1 MPILGAFMVPHP
13 PIMLPEV
20 GRGEEKK
27 ISDVTEA
34 YEKVAD
40 TIAALKPETVII
52 SSPHSIMYADY
63 FHISPGNS
71 ASGDMGRFN
80 AEEVSFDAEYDEE
93 LVDEICRI
101 AEKGGPEAFD
111 DPDNG
116 GGKGQG
122 GLALHEFPAGTLGE
136 RDPSLDHGTLIPLYY
151 ICQKYTDFKLVRIGL
166 SGLPLALHYQMGQ
179 IIQAAVNRTG
189 RRVVFV
195 ASGDLSH
202 KMKEDGPYGF
212 APEGPEYD
220 EKIMEVCGSG
230 DFKRLFEFEDSF
242 CEKAAEC
249 GHRSFVMMA
258 GALDGLSVKA
268 KKLVHEATFGVGY
281 GICTFEVGGPDES
294 RHFLDEWRKEK
305 LSELKGKQRDE
316 DIYVKLARFSLES
329 YVSGGKTLHLKDLKG
344 TEFENLP
351 DEMLSEAAGAFVSI
365 HKNGALRGC
374 IGTISPTC
382 GCVAEEILQNAI
394 SAGTN
399 DPRFPMIT
407 TDELPWLEMS
417 VDVLAEPEP
426 ISSTDMLDVKRYG
439 VIVTSGHKRGLLLPN
454 LDGVDSVNQQI
465 NIACQKAGIPAG
477 EEISLERFEVVRHL

>member
-1 MPILGAFMVPHP
+1 MPIIGAFMVPHP
-13 PIMLPEV
+13 PIILPEV

-27 ISDVTEA
+27 ISEVTAA
-34 YEKVAD
+34 YEQVAD
-40 TIAALKPETVII
+40 KIAQLAPETVII
-52 SSPHSIMYADY
+52 SSPHSVMYADY
-63 FHISPGNS
+63 FHISPGAA
-71 ASGDMGRFN
+71 ASGDMGRFQ
-80 AEEVSFDAEYDEE
+80 AEEVSFDAEYDQE
-93 LVDEICRI
+93 LVEEICKI
-101 AEKGGPEAFD
+101 AEKGGPDADLTVDED
-111 DPDNG
+111 E
-116 GGKGQG
+116 GKGNR
-122 GLALHEFPAGTLGE
+122 GLSLHEFPAGTMGE

-179 IIQAAVNRTG
+179 IIQAAVNKTG
-189 RRVVFV
+189 RRVVYV

-212 APEGPEYD
+212 SPEGPQYD

-268 KKLVHEATFGVGY
+268 KALVHAATFGVGY
-281 GICTFEVGGPDES
+281 GICSFEIGGPDEN
-294 RHFLDEWRKEK
+294 RHFLKQWRKEK
-305 LSELKGKQRDE
+305 LLELKSRQSDE
-316 DIYVKLARFSLES
+316 DVYVKLARYSLEN
-329 YVSGGKTLHLKDLKG
+329 YVSGGRTLHVEDLKD
-344 TEFENLP
+344 TDFEKLP
-351 DEMLSEAAGAFVSI
+351 DEMLSKRAGTFVSI

-374 IGTISPTC
+374 IGTIAPTC
-382 GCVAEEILQNAI
+382 NSIAEEILQNAI

-407 TDELPWLEMS
+407 TDELPWLEIS
-417 VDVLAEPEP
+417 VDVLSEPEP
-426 ISSTDMLDVKRYG
+426 ISSTDKLDVKRYG

-454 LDGVDSVNQQI
+454 LDGVDNVNQQI

-477 EEISLERFEVVRHL
+477 EEIELQRFEVVRHL

>member
-1 MPILGAFMVPHP
+1 MPIVGAFMVPHP

-27 ISDVTEA
+27 IAEVTAA

-40 TIAALKPETVII
+40 RIAELEPETVII

-71 ASGDMGRFN
+71 ASGDMGKFQ

-93 LVDEICRI
+93 LVEEICHI
-101 AEKGGPEAFD
+101 AENGGPDAASSS
-111 DPDNG
+111 
-116 GGKGQG
+116 GKKRKGEK
-122 GLALHEFPAGTLGE
+122 GLARHEFPAGTLGE

-151 ICQKYTDFKLVRIGL
+151 ICKKYTDFKLIRIGL

-179 IIQAAVNRTG
+179 IIQAAVNNTG
-189 RRVVFV
+189 RRVVFI

-220 EKIMEVCGSG
+220 ERIMEVCGSG
-230 DFKRLFEFEDSF
+230 DFKKLFEFEDSF

-258 GALDGLSVKA
+258 GVLDGLSVKA
-268 KKLVHEATFGVGY
+268 KKLVHAATFGVGY
-281 GICTFEVGGPDES
+281 GICTYEVGGPDES
-294 RHFLDEWRKEK
+294 RHFLDTWREEK
-305 LSELKGKQRDE
+305 LSELRGKQRDE
-316 DIYVKLARFSLES
+316 DIYVKLARFSLEN
-329 YVSGGKTLHLKDLKG
+329 YVSGGKSLHLADLKG
-344 TEFENLP
+344 TEFEKLP
-351 DEMLSEAAGAFVSI
+351 EEMTSESAGAFVSI

-374 IGTISPTC
+374 IGTIAPTQS
-382 GCVAEEILQNAI
+382 CVAEEILQNAI

-399 DPRFPMIT
+399 DPRFSTIT
-407 TDELPWLEMS
+407 TDELPWLEIS

-426 ISSTDMLDVKRYG
+426 ISSTDLLDVKKYG
-439 VIVTSGHKRGLLLPN
+439 VIVTSGRKRGLLLPN